1 MARPDLR
8 YNTVLVTGATGFLG
22 RSLVDRLC
30 AAGYRVTA
38 LGFSSPTSPF
48 SPDIEY
54 LQANLMDTDTTK
66 RVLTPWRWDALVHLA
81 GYAPKQPTLLPDDY
95 PLLSGHVSATVNT
108 CLSIPGH
115 WTGRLV
121 HISGMNVYGFPEYLP
136 VDEAHPC
143 RPIDVYGVAKGLTEE
158 IVTARKQ
165 QDNLD
170 CWVLRM
176 PGLFSETRQ
185 SGALYNFVQAAVR
198 EQPLL
203 ISASQP
209 TPWDVL
215 HVTDAAE
222 AIVRVLRSDSHG
234 PGAINVSYGEPV
246 ELETIARLI
255 IEITKSRAEV
265 QNPSDIRHPVFQM
278 DISRARQL
286 LNWPPCTLR
295 QRLEQFWGNIASE
308 NGGGNVN

>member
-1 MARPDLR
+1 
-8 YNTVLVTGATGFLG
+8 
-22 RSLVDRLC
+22 
-30 AAGYRVTA
+30 
-38 LGFSSPTSPF
+38 
-48 SPDIEY
+48 
-54 LQANLMDTDTTK
+54 
-66 RVLTPWRWDALVHLA
+66 
-81 GYAPKQPTLLPDDY
+81 
-95 PLLSGHVSATVNT
+95 
-108 CLSIPGH
+108 
-115 WTGRLV
+115 
-121 HISGMNVYGFPEYLP
+121 MNVYGFPEYLP